1 MNVTTTYQ
9 VNKMVILQSFK
20 KLMLKAMYN
29 STPTFIIKENKE
41 LFSDYYEVTKEENTN
56 NTSKLS
62 FNLFQILI
70 K

>member
-1 MNVTTTYQ
+1 
-9 VNKMVILQSFK
+9 
-20 KLMLKAMYN
+20 MLKAMYN
-29 STPTFIIKENKE
+29 STPTFIVKENKE